1 MWWWALFVAC
11 DPTARAVGCDEGAV
25 TPAVGGAE
33 NVLIVV
39 LDDVGVD
46 KVSGWGLHASA
57 PATPRLDALAASGVR
72 FDRAYAEP
80 TCSPTRAAL
89 LTGRHPS
96 RTQVGRWIDPRPDLA
111 GLPDAEVTLAEALE
125 QAPDDWATAAIGKWH
140 LSVFGGAA
148 PALDPNRQGF
158 DTFRGILG
166 NPNMAST
173 SDGQTRG
180 HDHWER
186 VVDGAITWEDRW
198 LTTVQ
203 VDDALEVAAGLPE
216 PWLLYV
222 GLSAAHSP
230 WTVPPGL
237 PTGGGDAE
245 RYARVVTH
253 LDQELGRLLD
263 GLPARDR
270 TTVIVLSDNGTPEEV
285 VTPPWDPVRSK
296 GTLYEAGVRVPLII
310 AGPRVAAPGSVSR
323 ALVHVTDLFATVVD
337 LAGVSPGAVL
347 GVDGAPVVIDG
358 RSVLPLLD
366 DPASAGDRVCVMVES
381 FPVNGAPS
389 EGQRHRAVIDAGWKL
404 WRWSEETVTAVTD
417 DPSEEVIVAEGEV
430 SELRRALSAYERQLG
445 W

>member
-1 MWWWALFVAC
+1 
-11 DPTARAVGCDEGAV
+11 VGCDADGD
-25 TPAVGGAE
+25 TTTAVGGAE

-46 KVSGWGLHASA
+46 KVSGWGLHPAA
-57 PATPRLDALAASGVR
+57 PATPRLDALAAAGVR

-80 TCSPTRAAL
+80 SCSPTRAAL

-96 RTQVGRWIDPRPDLA
+96 RTAVGRWIDPRPDLA
-111 GLPDAEVTLAEALE
+111 GLPDAEVTLAEALK

-140 LSVFGGAA
+140 LSVFAGGS
-148 PALDPNRQGF
+148 PELDPNRQGF

-173 SDGQTRG
+173 SDGQPRG

-186 VVDGAITWEDRW
+186 VVDGTITWEDRW
-198 LTTVQ
+198 LTSVQ

-237 PTGGGDAE
+237 PTGGTDAE
-245 RYARVVTH
+245 RFARIVTH
-253 LDQELGRLLD
+253 LDGELGRLLD
-263 GLPARDR
+263 GLPEPAR
-270 TTVIVLSDNGTPEEV
+270 TTVIVLSDNGTPGEV
-285 VTPPWDPVRSK
+285 VTPPWDPARAK
-296 GTLYEAGVRVPLII
+296 GMLYEAGVRVPLIV
-310 AGPRVAAPGSVSR
+310 AGPRVASPGSVST
-323 ALVHVTDLFATVVD
+323 ALVHVTDLFSTVLDVAGLP
-337 LAGVSPGAVL
+337 LAEL
-347 GVDGAPVVIDG
+347 RGVDGSPVVVDG

-366 DPASAGDRVCVMVES
+366 DPAAAGDRACVMVES

-404 WRWSEETVTAVTD
+404 WRWSQDTVTTVTD
-417 DPSEEVIVAEGEV
+417 DPSAEVIVAEGEV